1 MTPRS
6 IARAI
11 LAAGWLTGMALI
23 LAGFAFQ
30 VAASAL
36 VGAVGLA
43 VAYLRWGARLRAWLT
58 GTRTG
63 LRLRQKLRKAGSV
76 LERA

>member
-1 MTPRS
+1 MTPRA

-11 LAAGWLTGMALI
+11 AALGWLAGMTLI
-23 LAGFAFQ
+23 LAGQAFP
-30 VAASAL
+30 VASGVLA
-36 VGAVGLA
+36 GAIATA

-58 GTRTG
+58 GTWTG
-63 LRLRQKLRKAGSV
+63 LRLWQRLKKTGNA

>member
-1 MTPRS
+1 MTPRTV
-6 IARAI
+6 ARAV
-11 LAAGWLTGMALI
+11 LAVGWLTGMALI

-63 LRLRQKLRKAGSV
+63 LRLWQKLRKAGNA